1 VFLMKQAD
9 NKQTLLDVGEVAEI
23 LKVPRS
29 WIYGRVHSNNLP
41 FPHLKVGTYLR
52 FRVEDIEAF
61 IEKQLVSKNR

>member
-1 VFLMKQAD
+1 MKQVD
-9 NKQTLLDVGEVAEI
+9 TKQTLLNVNEVAEV

-29 WIYGRVHSNNLP
+29 WIYGRVHSKNLP

-52 FRVEDIEAF
+52 FRLEDIEAF